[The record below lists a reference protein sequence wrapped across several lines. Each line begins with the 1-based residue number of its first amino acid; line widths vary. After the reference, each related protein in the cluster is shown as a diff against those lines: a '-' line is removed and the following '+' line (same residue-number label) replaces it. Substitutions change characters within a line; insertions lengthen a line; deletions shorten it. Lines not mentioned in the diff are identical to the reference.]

1 MDVKL
6 IVNRVRPDMI
16 AKNDMMSVRDV
27 QVRRVP
33 ASHETSIHTRVAPSY
48 LIHCV
53 TLCTAPDGPC
63 ATACAQ
69 DPLRLL
75 FAQQ

>member
-27 QVRRVP
+27 QVRGVP
-33 ASHETSIHTRVAPSY
+33 VSHEKPHCGIHHARSLTRDSLGDLYSTRRWVRP
-48 LIHCV
+48 
-53 TLCTAPDGPC
+53 PPR
-63 ATACAQ
+63 
-69 DPLRLL
+69 RLL
-75 FAQQ
+75 FAQH